1 MRNLQNIITNLENS
15 IDASNFSDI
24 CDSAVLEIEKLPS
37 PKEAIAQ
44 LLSFMAKH
52 PDLNY
57 GMPGAFVHFIET
69 FPEEIYVDVLID
81 SIKRQPTEHNTW
93 MLLRIMNTWS
103 SPRQKEYI
111 QVMKNT
117 LSHPTIGEDLKQ
129 TRMEYLQDFEE

>member
-1 MRNLQNIITNLENS
+1 MKNLQNIITNLENN

-24 CDSAVLEIEKLPS
+24 CAAMVSEIKESPS
-37 PKEAIAQ
+37 SQEAIIP
-44 LLSFMAKH
+44 LLSFMVEH

-69 FPEEIYVDVLID
+69 FPEEIYVDALID
-81 SIKRQPTEHNTW
+81 SINRQPTEHNTW

-111 QVMKNT
+111 QVMKSA
-117 LSHPTIGEDLKQ
+117 LSHPAIADNLKQ
-129 TRMEYLQDFEE
+129 TMMEDLQDFKE